1 MINKS
6 IIDSYNKNGVVVL
19 RDIISDKW
27 ISVLKKGLKKNFD
40 NQVNTNVFM
49 KKTIKRNFSMMII
62 VIGLE

>member
-6 IIDSYNKNGVVVL
+6 IINSYNKNGVVVL

-27 ISVLKKGLKKNFD
+27 ISVLKKGLKKILI

-49 KKTIKRNFSMMII
+49 KKTIKGTF
-62 VIGLE
+62 L